1 MNFRVL
7 IVEDDPVI
15 SSMTKDYFVSKSS
28 GEMTVETAAGGTE
41 AVEKLN
47 DESFDLV
54 LLDVMLPDIDGFSV
68 CRILRQKSS
77 VPVIFITAR
86 AREEDRLFGYDIGC
100 DDYVTKPFSLAELYA
115 KSRAM
120 LKRVSGNVVNSELI
134 CGNIKIDTQSHQV
147 TVSGTNIDLPLKEFE
162 ILRYLIR
169 NKNQVIGRDMILDVI
184 WGRDYFGRD
193 RVVDN
198 HIRKLRNAL
207 GTDGKQIKTVIGK
220 GYKITE

>member
-1 MNFRVL
+1 MGGGLREGRRVW
-7 IVEDDPVI
+7 VVFI
-15 SSMTKDYFVSKSS
+15 S
-28 GEMTVETAAGGTE
+28 
-41 AVEKLN
+41 
-47 DESFDLV
+47 
-54 LLDVMLPDIDGFSV
+54 
-68 CRILRQKSS
+68 
-77 VPVIFITAR
+77 AR
-86 AREEDRLFGYDIGC
+86 TQEEDRLFGYDIGC

-120 LKRVSGNVVNSELI
+120 LKRASGNVVNSELI

-169 NKNQVIGRDMILDVI
+169 NKNQVIGRDMMLDVI